1 MQPIDNGDRGNKSIQ
16 RVRTSRSVTSSMR
29 DASSSISDNESER
42 GEKRRELESS
52 PPLTRYI
59 QQREEEFHTP
69 PPHPALGQQRREVP
83 SSVQLASHRNGEESE
98 EEVDGKVE
106 PFMAGLKQAI
116 LQRTDGSK
124 PGTTADSR
132 RELER
137 LEKLRKEH
145 AVRVTPDPKDMV
157 LPDKETA
164 QELISDYLTREYVNL
179 PIVNLGSFQPK
190 YLSIWTEEGVPED
203 NGVFRATLNIMLALA
218 SLALSPSNRDESS
231 TYFVRAQKLLRLGG
245 LEGEDIGHIQAYVLA
260 SQYLLAVNNLS
271 AAWKSIGMAIS
282 TAQSL
287 RLHLNSG
294 SQHHRNRND
303 RELGR
308 RLWHSCIIMQR

>member
-1 MQPIDNGDRGNKSIQ
+1 MTSAEGGNRSVQ
-16 RVRTSRSVTSSMR
+16 RVCTSRSVTGSLR
-29 DASSSISDNESER
+29 EASSSISEDESER
-42 GEKRRELESS
+42 AEKAQELVPS
-52 PPLTRYI
+52 PPTRYI

-69 PPHPALGQQRREVP
+69 PPHPALEQRRDVP
-83 SSVQLASHRNGEESE
+83 SSAQLASHRNGEESE
-98 EEVDGKVE
+98 EEVDGKIE
-106 PFMAGLKQAI
+106 PSMAGLRQAI
-116 LQRTDGSK
+116 LQRTDASK

-137 LEKLRKEH
+137 LEKLCKEQVVG
-145 AVRVTPDPKDMV
+145 ATAPDPKDMV
-157 LPDKETA
+157 LPPKETA
-164 QELISDYLTREYVNL
+164 QHLISDYLTREYVNL

-190 YLSIWTEEGVPED
+190 YLAIWKEEGVPED

-218 SLALSPSNRDESS
+218 SLALSPDNRDESN
-231 TYFVRAQKLLRLGG
+231 TYFLRAQNILRLGG
-245 LEGEDIGHIQAYVLA
+245 LEGEDIGHVQAYILA
-260 SQYLLAVNNLS
+260 SQYLLAVNDLS

-294 SQHHRNRND
+294 SQHHRNRNE
-303 RELGR
+303 RELRR